1 MGSVIM
7 SPKKQTASSK
17 KRTASSS
24 TTRPARDLQ
33 AAAES
38 NALMRIPSPAR
49 FLLVIL
55 SSMLMSSV
63 LFTYTSSLTLGDLGP
78 ISKHLEEWWEVGVL
92 IAWRFAEVG
101 VAWVLGFDGK

>member
-1 MGSVIM
+1 
-7 SPKKQTASSK
+7 
-17 KRTASSS
+17 
-24 TTRPARDLQ
+24 
-33 AAAES
+33 
-38 NALMRIPSPAR
+38 
-49 FLLVIL
+49 
-55 SSMLMSSV
+55 MLMSSV